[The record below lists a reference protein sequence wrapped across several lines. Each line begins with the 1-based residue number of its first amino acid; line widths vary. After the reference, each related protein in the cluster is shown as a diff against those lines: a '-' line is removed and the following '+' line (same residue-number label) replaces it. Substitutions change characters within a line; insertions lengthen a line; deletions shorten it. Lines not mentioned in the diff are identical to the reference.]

1 MKKMKKIICTLLAT
15 VTAFT
20 VFASCK
26 DNEGL
31 SSSSPSSGNEGV
43 SLEYTNY
50 DLVKGGDTEYKIV
63 TEDALLY
70 NERLAKEELI
80 EFFSEATGVTLD
92 VVTESQVEY
101 SDGAKLII
109 LGETQFT
116 DKTGVA
122 FDSIPEQGFTLKTV
136 GSNLFVLGEDYGLLY
151 GVYEFLHQA
160 FGFEFYAADAIALT
174 RGVKDMKMPK
184 FNFSDAPDI
193 LWRHPNYG
201 AISYDVK
208 TTKRFRMVAPW
219 ITGQANFVHNTF
231 GEYFPKGT
239 YSKSNPEYYSEGTQ
253 TQLCYTAHGDAEAL
267 EEMQTIVVE
276 RIKTL
281 INTKYENGEF
291 LGSISFTHEDNN
303 DWCSCESCA
312 KMIEAYGTAAATVV
326 SFINPVAVRVRE
338 WMEEAWPGHEVNIA
352 VFAYL
357 RTEQAPVQAING
369 KYLPARK
376 LTEEEMAVMET
387 IEISETEKE
396 YKLNDEPVYKPKEN
410 EEAYYVVDES
420 MYLEDNVALFFAPLL
435 ANFHFDFNNPKNA
448 GTMET
453 IRKWSAISEKMYFWL
468 YSTHFGDYLIWYDS
482 FDSMQP
488 LYQMVK
494 EYNGVYLFDQGRYNA
509 SVLTAFDM
517 LKCYLNAKLAWDV
530 DADYGKLINDF
541 FENYFQEAAVPMRK
555 YFEGFR
561 SWSEYLKENTNI
573 PGQVQTSIADKKYW
587 PKQVLTQWEGYI
599 EEAYNAIKPLKNT
612 DRTTYDKLYERI
624 EKEGIAIRYHLY
636 ELHADTYDPDEL
648 TELRKQCK
656 ADLIR
661 LGFTKISEGGALV
674 DITNSWGV

>member
-1 MKKMKKIICTLLAT
+1 MKKMKKILCILLAT
-15 VTAFT
+15 VTTLT

-26 DNEGL
+26 DNEEL
-31 SSSSPSSGNEGV
+31 SSSSSSGDTEAG
-43 SLEYTNY
+43 LEYTNY
-50 DLVKGGDTEYKIV
+50 DLMKGGNTEYKIV

-70 NERLAKEELI
+70 NERLAKDELI
-80 EFFSEATGVTLD
+80 EFFSEATGETLE

-122 FDSIPEQGFTLKTV
+122 FDTIPEQGFTLKTM

-160 FGFEFYAADAIALT
+160 FGFEFYATDEIALT
-174 RGVKDMKMPK
+174 RGVTDMKMPK
-184 FNFSDAPDI
+184 FNFSDSPDI
-193 LWRHPNYG
+193 LWRQPNYG
-201 AISYDVK
+201 AIIGDIK
-208 TTKRFRMVAPW
+208 TTKRFRMMAPW

-231 GEYFPKGT
+231 GEYFLKST
-239 YSKSNPEYYSEGTQ
+239 YEKSHPEYYSEGTK
-253 TQLCYTAHGDAEAL
+253 TQLCYTARGDAEAL
-267 EEMQTIVVE
+267 EAMQTIVVE

-281 INTKYENGEF
+281 INSKYENGEF
-291 LGSISFTHEDNN
+291 IGSISFTQEDNS
-303 DWCSCESCA
+303 DWCTCEACA
-312 KMIEAYGTAAATVV
+312 NLTTAYGTAAGTLVK
-326 SFINPVAVRVRE
+326 FINPVAVRIRE
-338 WMEEAWPGHEVNIA
+338 WLAEAWPGHEVNIA
-352 VFAYL
+352 IFAYL
-357 RTEQAPVQAING
+357 KTEQAPVQQING
-369 KYLPARK
+369 EYLPARK
-376 LTEEEMAVMET
+376 LTEEELATVVDG
-387 IEISETEKE
+387 
-396 YKLNDEPVYKPKEN
+396 KLNGETVYQPKKN

-420 MYLEDNVALFFAPLL
+420 MYLEDNVALFYAPLG
-435 ANFHFDFNNPKNA
+435 ANFHFDFNHSKNA

-453 IRKWSAISEKMYFWL
+453 IRKWNAISEKMYFWL
-468 YSTHFGDYLIWYDS
+468 YSTHFSDYLIWYDS

-517 LKCYLNAKLAWDV
+517 LKCYLNSKLAWNV

-541 FENYFQEAAVPMRK
+541 FENYFREAAVPMRK

-573 PGQVQTSIADKKYW
+573 PGQVQTSISDKKFW

-599 EEAYNAIKPLKNT
+599 EEAYDAIAPLKNT
-612 DRTTYDKLYERI
+612 DRAMYDKLYERI

-636 ELHADTYDPDEL
+636 DLHADTYDPDEL
-648 TELRKQCK
+648 TKLRKQCK
-656 ADLIR
+656 ADIIR
-661 LGFTKISEGGALV
+661 LGFPKISEGGALV
-674 DITNSWGV
+674 DHITNTWGV